1 MLTMPNASGKIRVVI
16 VGPSTSS
23 KGGISEFTRQFLQLP
38 WPAKLRFVNV
48 ATQIEGP
55 RSKKLVQ
62 ASLALV
68 RMVFLAPFADAV
80 FVQMGSELSIFR
92 KCVFILLAHLF
103 RKPVISYVHA
113 GDFIDFLER
122 QPRLVVTF
130 LRLILQGC
138 KVCAFLT
145 HEHVEYAKRNL
156 SLKNSI
162 FLPNFVAAES
172 VSVTPKTQVGRPN
185 VLFLGRVVKEKGIFE
200 LINAFELLAE
210 RKRDISLSIA
220 GAGEIDHITRL
231 INEKGLS
238 EHVHLHGWMNED
250 QKKTALAEATILV
263 LPSYFEAMP
272 LCVLEAMAA
281 GTVVI
286 ASGVGAVPFMLEDGQ
301 CGIILPKVSAEEIA
315 DSIERCLDGGN
326 IDELQDRAKK
336 RFKKL
341 FSKHVFMSNFQA
353 LIN

>member
-1 MLTMPNASGKIRVVI
+1 MPNTRGQIRIVI
-16 VGPSTSS
+16 IGPSISS
-23 KGGISEFTRQFLQLP
+23 KGGISEFTRQFLRLP

-48 ATQIEGP
+48 STQIEGS
-55 RSKKLVQ
+55 RAKKLVQ
-62 ASLALV
+62 ASSALV
-68 RMVFLAPFADAV
+68 RMMFLLPFADAV

-92 KCVFILLAHLF
+92 KCVFIIFAHLF

-113 GDFIDFLER
+113 GDFIDFLDR
-122 QPRLVVTF
+122 QPRPVVTF
-130 LRLILQGC
+130 IRFILQGC

-156 SLKNSI
+156 GLENAI
-162 FLPNFVAAES
+162 FLPNFVATDS
-172 VSVTPKTQVGRPN
+172 VSAAPKTHDGRPS

-220 GAGEIDHITRL
+220 GAGEIDHVTRL
-231 INEKGLS
+231 IEEKDLS
-238 EHVHLHGWMNED
+238 ERVHLLGWVNED
-250 QKKTALAEATILV
+250 QKKTALSEATILV

-272 LCVLEAMAA
+272 LCVLEAMAM

-286 ASGVGAVPFMLEDGQ
+286 ASAVGAVPFMLENGQ

-315 DSIERCLDGGN
+315 DSIERCLDDGN
-326 IDELQDRAKK
+326 IGELQDRAKE
-336 RFKKL
+336 RFNRI